1 MPPLIPSTVDLGKA
15 AIKFLNAGGEVGR
28 EERTN
33 VPFHMDLEGGNVGFV
48 RRRRTTTTF
57 LEKWHAVL
65 TAYTDPPA
73 LNLDKGGAAISGV
86 RSKSKRSGAISR

>member
-1 MPPLIPSTVDLGKA
+1 MPFTVGLNKA
-15 AIKFLNAGGEVGR
+15 AIISQCRGSGEEG
-28 EERTN
+28 EDKCT
-33 VPFHMDLEGGNVGFV
+33 FCCGIEGGRWFPSH
-48 RRRRTTTTF
+48 RRRSATTF

-65 TAYTDPPA
+65 TGYTDPPA